1 MAFSVWIW
9 TALCFAL
16 IRCTNSLLKV
26 LRARPTLIF
35 LLPFWLARG
44 RCYLKQA
51 VTRAVEEFDP
61 SLWPR
66 NREVEALITEVKSSG
81 ATVELISAAD
91 HGLISGHSPF
101 RQIFHEVIGSS
112 DGLNLKGEAKARFLR
127 ERHPLGFAYVG
138 DSAAD
143 LPVWRA
149 AAERFAVNLSPS
161 VRRRAAR
168 EGLGLVEIAA
178 EKAHASCLR
187 QLDANAPMAQ
197 EPPRF
202 RAPCVRRA
210 AGCGLRRRGI
220 PRGLRALLSPDKRNL
235 HSKRHPRRRIR
246 PQASNQ
252 AAPADCE
259 RRSPL
264 AACGDFRHWTDRRGF
279 GWGLRLE
286 WPLCT

>member
-9 TALCFAL
+9 TALCFAPISL
-16 IRCTNSLLKV
+16 HESLLKV

-35 LLPFWLARG
+35 LLPFWLVRG

-187 QLDANAPMAQ
+187 QLDANAPMA
-197 EPPRF
+197 
-202 RAPCVRRA
+202 
-210 AGCGLRRRGI
+210 
-220 PRGLRALLSPDKRNL
+220 
-235 HSKRHPRRRIR
+235 
-246 PQASNQ
+246 
-252 AAPADCE
+252 
-259 RRSPL
+259 
-264 AACGDFRHWTDRRGF
+264 
-279 GWGLRLE
+279 
-286 WPLCT
+286 